1 MVAAH
6 AGPMEIEWQETT
18 VLKDGKAVRE
28 STAEDFGN

>member
-1 MVAAH
+1 
-6 AGPMEIEWQETT
+6 MEIEWEETT